1 MDKRAWTGYNTAM
14 PIAFFTAVS
23 VQLVCQL
30 TKFIAYS
37 IRDKKFTPSYLATAG
52 GMPSAHSA
60 FVSSLTTYVALA
72 EGTSGPWFSVSLV
85 FALIV
90 MYDAFRLRGYVQR
103 HAESINIIREELSS
117 QLKDKIPRHSE
128 MVGHSL
134 MEVASGG
141 ILGAGWAWLIWH
153 LLPGV

>member
-1 MDKRAWTGYNTAM
+1 M

-37 IRDKKFTPSYLATAG
+37 IRDRKLTPSYLSTAG

-60 FVSSLTTYVALA
+60 FVSALTVFLALA
-72 EGTSGPWFSVSLV
+72 EGASGPWFSVSLV

-90 MYDAFRLRGYVQR
+90 MYDAFRLRGYVQK
-103 HAESINIIREELSS
+103 HAESLNIIREELSPHIRE
-117 QLKDKIPRHSE
+117 KIPRHSE

-134 MEVASGG
+134 MEVLSGAVLGAFWAWIVWHLVSGG
-141 ILGAGWAWLIWH
+141 
-153 LLPGV
+153 